1 MGFRGAILGVFSC
14 AVVVAAEVAYAE
26 ERLCDASRENCRVP
40 LVQLIDS
47 ESVGIDVGVW
57 FIKDGRIPAALIR
70 ARGRG
75 VPVRLIM
82 DTRANASYAG
92 HAQFIADMAA
102 AGVQMRRRTAG
113 DICHWKLMIFE
124 GQRVVQWSGANYS
137 SIGFVPIVP
146 YSNYEDEVI
155 HFSRQLAPSF
165 KKVFDDIWTNTTQ
178 YADYANIT
186 RPLERR
192 HPIVAVDPRLNFP
205 PQDSYQDRLIP
216 LIDREPA
223 NGLIDVDMFRL
234 TLARPVDAIIRAA
247 SRGVRVRMYLEPR
260 EYANPNRPENKVH
273 IDRLVAAAARHP
285 GTIEI
290 RMRSHQGLN
299 HQKTVWLHAQ
309 RVVVFGTSNW
319 SDASDDNQLEANF
332 FTDRIIPG
340 DTLGE
345 RVFTDLNRIFERKFY
360 NEAPDGSIETVAW
373 RTPSLPRPTTSLPT
387 TCTDPAANNHGGALP
402 CTYDPE
408 PPMSDAPTVVIWAGD
423 TTSSNLH
430 GNWRVVADPT
440 AAGGR
445 AVANSN
451 FSHAKITPA
460 FTDPPNY
467 FEATFSARADTPY
480 HLWVR
485 MRAENNSFGN
495 DSVHVQF
502 SDSVTATRL
511 STMRIGTTSSAE
523 IVLQAGAGDDSVNGW
538 GWADNTWDIR
548 GSDIY
553 FAATGTHTVRIQ
565 QREDGAIV
573 DQIVL
578 SPHVFLTRP
587 PGARDGDNT
596 TLPSTETGG
605 GEPEPMPTLPAPW
618 QTSNIGATTGG
629 GAGMSGDAFTVTG
642 GGADIWGTA
651 DAFRYVYQ
659 PLAGDGTIVARVA
672 AVQNVDL
679 WTKAGVMLRQTL
691 SAGSAHAS
699 MFVTPGSGLAFQSR
713 ASSGGTSMSAAV
725 AGAAPCWVRLVRA
738 GQLVTASVSEDGAT
752 WITMGQRTL
761 SFSGTVYA
769 GLAVTGHNSSQVAAA
784 TFDGVTLSSPQR

>member
-1 MGFRGAILGVFSC
+1 MRFRGASLGVFSC
-14 AVVVAAEVAYAE
+14 AVVVSAEVGYAQ

-92 HAQFIADMAA
+92 HAQYIADMAA

-124 GQRVVQWSGANYS
+124 RQHVVQWSGANYS

-165 KKVFDDIWTNTTQ
+165 KKVFDDIWTNTTE
-178 YADYANIT
+178 YSDYANIT
-186 RPLERR
+186 RPLVRR

-205 PQDSYQDRLIP
+205 PQDSYQNRLIP

-223 NGLIDVDMFRL
+223 NGLIDVDMYRL

-260 EYANPNRPENKVH
+260 EYANLKRPGNKVH
-273 IDRLVAAAARHP
+273 IDRLVAAAATYP

-290 RMRSHQGLN
+290 RIRNHLGLN

-309 RVVVFGTSNW
+309 RIVVFGTSNW

-345 RVFTDLNRIFERKFY
+345 RVFMELNRIFERKFY

-373 RTPSLPRPTTSLPT
+373 RTPSLPRPTTSLST
-387 TCTDPAANNHGGALP
+387 TCTDPAANNHGGTLP
-402 CTYDPE
+402 CTYDPA
-408 PPMSDAPTVVIWAGD
+408 PPTSDAATVVIWAGD
-423 TTSSNLH
+423 ATSGNLH
-430 GNWRVVADPT
+430 GNWRAVADPT

-445 AVANSN
+445 ALANSN
-451 FSHAKITPA
+451 FSQAKIAPA

-480 HLWVR
+480 RLWVR

-502 SDSVTATRL
+502 SDSVTVTRVP
-511 STMRIGTTSSAE
+511 TMRIGSTSSAE
-523 IVLQAGAGDDSVNGW
+523 IVLQAGAGDGSVNGW

-548 GSDIY
+548 GPDIY
-553 FAATGTHTVRIQ
+553 FSATGTHTLRIQ

-578 SPHVFLTRP
+578 SPNVYLNAA
-587 PGARDGDNT
+587 PGARDGDHT
-596 TLPSTETGG
+596 R
-605 GEPEPMPTLPAPW
+605 LPATEAGGAELEPVLPVPW
-618 QTSNIGATTGG
+618 QTSNIGSATGG
-629 GAGMSGDAFTVTG
+629 GASVSGGVFTVTG

-651 DAFRYVYQ
+651 DAFRYVHQ
-659 PLAGDGTIVARVA
+659 TLPGDGTLVARVA
-672 AVQNVDL
+672 AVENVDP

-699 MFVTPGSGLAFQSR
+699 MFVTAASGLAFQSR
-713 ASSGGTSMSAAV
+713 ASSAGTSVSAAV
-725 AGAAPCWVRLVRA
+725 AGAAPRWVRLVRA
-738 GQLVTASVSEDGAT
+738 GPLVTASLSEDGAT
-752 WITMGQRTL
+752 WTTMGQRTL

-769 GLAVTGHNSSQVAAA
+769 GLAVSGHSSSQVAAA
-784 TFDGVTLSSPQR
+784 AFDGVMLSSPQP

>member
-1 MGFRGAILGVFSC
+1 MRFRGAILGVFSC
-14 AVVVAAEVAYAE
+14 AVLATEVAYAE

-70 ARGRG
+70 ARSRG
-75 VPVRLIM
+75 VPVRMIM
-82 DTRANASYAG
+82 DTRANTAYTG
-92 HAQFIADMAA
+92 HAQYIADMAA
-102 AGVQMRRRTAG
+102 AGVQVRRRTAG

-124 GQRVVQWSGANYS
+124 RQHVVQWSGANYS

-146 YSNYEDEVI
+146 YRDYEDEVI
-155 HFSRQLAPSF
+155 HFSRQLADSF

-186 RPLERR
+186 RPLVRR

-216 LIDREPA
+216 LIDREPSH
-223 NGLIDVDMFRL
+223 GLIDVDMYRL

-247 SRGVRVRMYLEPR
+247 ARGVRVRMYLEPR
-260 EYANPNRPENKVH
+260 GYANTKRPGNKVN
-273 IDRLVAAAARHP
+273 IDRLVAAAATYP

-290 RMRSHQGLN
+290 RMRSHMGLN
-299 HQKTVWLHAQ
+299 HQKTVWLHSQ

-319 SDASDDNQLEANF
+319 SDASDNNQLEANF

-345 RVFTDLNRIFERKFY
+345 RVFTELNRIFERKFY

-373 RTPSLPRPTTSLPT
+373 RTPSLPRPTISLPT

-423 TTSSNLH
+423 TTSSSLH

-445 AVANSN
+445 ALANSN
-451 FSHAKITPA
+451 FSQAKITPA

-502 SDSVTATRL
+502 SDSVTATRVP
-511 STMRIGTTSSAE
+511 TMRIGSTSSAE
-523 IVLQAGAGDDSVNGW
+523 IVLQAGAGDGSVNGW

-548 GSDIY
+548 GPDVY
-553 FAATGTHTVRIQ
+553 FSATGTHTVRIQ

-578 SPHVFLTRP
+578 SPNVYLNAA

-596 TLPSTETGG
+596 RLPATETGG
-605 GEPEPMPTLPAPW
+605 AEPVPALPVPW
-618 QTSNIGATTGG
+618 QTSNIGSATGG
-629 GAGMSGDAFTVTG
+629 GASVSGGVFTVAG

-659 PLAGDGTIVARVA
+659 PLPGDGVIVARLA
-672 AVQNVDL
+672 SVQNVHA

-699 MFVTPGSGLAFQSR
+699 MFVTPVSGLAFQSR
-713 ASSGGTSMSAAV
+713 ASSGGTSVSAAV

-752 WITMGQRTL
+752 WTTVGQRTL

-769 GLAVTGHNSSQVAAA
+769 GLAVTSHNSSQVAAA
-784 TFDGVTLSSPQR
+784 TLDRVTLSSPQP